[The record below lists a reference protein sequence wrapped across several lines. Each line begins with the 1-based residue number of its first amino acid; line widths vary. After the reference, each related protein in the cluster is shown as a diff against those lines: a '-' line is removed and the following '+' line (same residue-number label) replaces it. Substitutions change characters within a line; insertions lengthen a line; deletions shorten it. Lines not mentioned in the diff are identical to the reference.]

1 MMLLAVI
8 LPAVM
13 RGASIALAA
22 ASSARHRTEAA
33 SLAESKL
40 NEVIA
45 TSQWN
50 SGQSGDFSPQHPE
63 YHWSVQTTGTRD
75 YGVSDVQC
83 IVTWNEGGTQRQF
96 ALATLAYDS
105 GAVVSTGGTP

>member
-33 SLAESKL
+33 NLAEAKL
-40 NEVIA
+40 NELIV
-45 TSQWN
+45 TNQW
-50 SGQSGDFSPQHPE
+50 SAGQSGDFSPQHPE
-63 YHWSVQTTGTRD
+63 YHWSVQTAGSRD

-83 IVTWNEGGTQRQF
+83 TVTWNEGGVQRQF
-96 ALATLAYDS
+96 VLATLAYDS
-105 GAVVSTGGTP
+105 NGVASAGGTP